1 MIHFLGK
8 ADSNADVA
16 RRFFNWV
23 LETHPERLS
32 SKSYNAMLCVLGT
45 NGYVDEFWDLVS
57 VMKKK
62 GYGVSKGV
70 KERVLECFEKGGM
83 DRDVSRLNALFDS
96 GSIDNSNEKKCL
108 RVSRIV
114 KNNVWSD
121 EVENQIRDLGV
132 IWSRGAVK
140 FLLESLGSEP
150 SKALIFFR
158 WLEEGG
164 VFKHDGCTYN
174 VMARVLGREDMI
186 DRFWKVLGDMRD
198 AGCEMEIETLVK
210 VLGRFCKR
218 KMIKDAVDVYEF
230 AMAGKNKPSPDCCT
244 FLLKKIVVCKE
255 LDLDLFSRVLKVFT
269 GSGNVLLDPMANA
282 VLKSLT
288 SVGRTREWNK
298 VLKEMEGYRFLA
310 LGSLQN
316 KIAFRLSAAGYDD
329 EAREFVSSIE
339 AFGPDPEHKTW
350 ESLVVGHCV
359 AGNLDKASDSF
370 KEMIEKEG
378 IRYAD
383 YTFDVLMKSY
393 CRMNRAIDAG
403 KILCQLVRE
412 DRGCN
417 PRHSTYKLLVTN
429 LLVQGEFADALKI
442 LGLMREQRFPP
453 FTDPFVEHISKCG
466 SGDDAIL
473 FLKAMTSKKFPS
485 TSVFLRMFDAF
496 FKHGRHEEAQDFL
509 LKCPRYIRNHADVLN
524 LFCSMNSK
532 EATDS
537 GMLAA

>member
-1 MIHFLGK
+1 M
-8 ADSNADVA
+8 
-16 RRFFNWV
+16 
-23 LETHPERLS
+23 
-32 SKSYNAMLCVLGT
+32 MLCVLGT
-45 NGYVDEFWDLVS
+45 NDYVYEFWDLVS

-70 KERVLECFEKGGM
+70 KERVLECFEKSG
-83 DRDVSRLNALFDS
+83 RDSDVMRLNALFDS
-96 GSIDNSNEKKCL
+96 GSVDNSNEKKCV
-108 RVSRIV
+108 RVCRIV
-114 KNNVWSD
+114 KHNVWSD

-132 IWSRGAVK
+132 EWSRDAVK
-140 FLLESLGSEP
+140 FVLESLVSEP

-164 VFKHDGCTYN
+164 LFKHDGCTYN
-174 VMARVLGREDMI
+174 AVARVLGREDTI
-186 DRFWKVLGDMRD
+186 DRFWTVLGDMRA
-198 AGCEMEIETLVK
+198 AGCEMEIDTLVK

-218 KMIKDAVDVYEF
+218 KMIKDAVEVYEF
-230 AMAGKNKPSPDCCT
+230 AMTGKNGKNTPSPDCCT

-255 LDLDLFSRVLKVFT
+255 LDMDLFSRVLKVFT
-269 GSGNVLLDPMANA
+269 GSGNVLLDSMANA

-310 LGSLQN
+310 LGSLQS
-316 KIAFRLSAAGYDD
+316 KIAFRLSAAGYSE
-329 EAREFVSSIE
+329 EACEFVSSIE

-350 ESLVVGHCV
+350 ESLVEGHCV
-359 AGNLDKASDSF
+359 AGNLDTASDSF

-393 CRMNRAIDAG
+393 CQMNRAIDAG
-403 KILCQLVRE
+403 KILCQLVSE
-412 DRGCN
+412 EGLC
-417 PRHSTYKLLVTN
+417 PRYSTYKLLVTK

-442 LGLMREQRFPP
+442 LGLMRTQRFPP
-453 FTDPFVEHISKCG
+453 FTDPFIEYISKCG

-473 FLKAMTSKKFPS
+473 FLKAITSRKFPPAL
-485 TSVFLRMFDAF
+485 VFLRMFDAF
-496 FKHGRHEEAQDFL
+496 FKHGRHEEAQNFL
-509 LKCPRYIRNHADVLN
+509 SKCPCYIRNHADVLN

-532 EATDS
+532 ETTPS
-537 GMLAA
+537 GMLPA